1 MAEFFIEYGLFLAKA
16 ITVVVSIAVVLIL
29 VVGLSRRA
37 PGDAGLEI
45 EKLNDKLKE
54 AGDAMRRAM
63 LNKVAWKKHEKAE
76 KKERKQEKKSA
87 TEDSSHRKRIFVL
100 DFKGDIRASGVASL
114 REEISAVVSMATK
127 TDEVVIRL
135 ENPGGAVHEHGLA
148 ASQLLRIKDRGVPL
162 TVVVD
167 KVAASG
173 GYLMACVADRIIAA
187 RFSVIGSIGVIA
199 QLPNFN
205 RALESRGVD
214 FEQVT
219 AGKYKRTVTMF
230 GKNTDEDRAKLKEEL
245 EDIHVLFKGMIA
257 EQRPALD
264 VERVATGEHWY
275 GTRALELG
283 LIDEIGTSD
292 DYLLASA
299 VDADVFTVTY
309 KGKQTLQERIMSA
322 FESSLDRVGFWL
334 DEWLGRNTFR

>member
-1 MAEFFIEYGLFLAKA
+1 MAEFFVDYGLFLAKA
-16 ITVVVSIAVVLIL
+16 ITVVVAIGIVLVLIA
-29 VVGLSRRA
+29 GFSRRV
-37 PGDAGLEI
+37 PGGGGLEI

-54 AGDAMRRAM
+54 AGDVVRRAM
-63 LNKVAWKKHEKAE
+63 LNKAAWKKHEKAE
-76 KKERKQEKKSA
+76 KKERKEEKKSA
-87 TEDSSHRKRIFVL
+87 TEEGDHRKRVFVI

-114 REEISAVVSMATK
+114 REEISAVISTATES
-127 TDEVVIRL
+127 DEVVMRL

-148 ASQLLRIKDRGVPL
+148 ASQLLRIKNHGVPL
-162 TVVVD
+162 TVIVD

-173 GYLMACVADRIIAA
+173 GYLMACIANRIIAA
-187 RFSVIGSIGVIA
+187 QFAVIGSIGVIA

-245 EDIHVLFKGMIA
+245 EDVHVLFKGLVT
-257 EQRPALD
+257 EQRPSLD
-264 VERVATGEHWY
+264 IEQVATGEHWY
-275 GTRALELG
+275 GTHALELG
-283 LIDEIGTSD
+283 LIDELGTSD
-292 DYLLASA
+292 DYLIAA
-299 VDADVFTVTY
+299 AQDADVYTVKF
-309 KGKQTLQERIMSA
+309 KGKQSMQERFMSA

-334 DEWLGRNTFR
+334 EEWLGRNIFR

>member
-1 MAEFFIEYGLFLAKA
+1 MAEFFIDYGLFLAKA
-16 ITVVVSIAVVLIL
+16 ITIVVAIGIVLIL
-29 VVGLSRRA
+29 IAGLSRRA

-45 EKLNDKLKE
+45 DKLNDKLK
-54 AGDAMRRAM
+54 DASDAVRRAM
-63 LNKVAWKKHEKAE
+63 LNKAAWKKHEKEE
-76 KKERKQEKKSA
+76 KKERKQEKKSE
-87 TEDSSHRKRIFVL
+87 TEGSDHRKRLFVI

-114 REEISAVVSMATK
+114 REEISAIVSTATK
-127 TDEVVIRL
+127 SDEVVMCL

-148 ASQLLRIKDRGVPL
+148 ASQLLRIKDHGIPL
-162 TVVVD
+162 TVIVD

-187 RFSVIGSIGVIA
+187 RFAVIGSIGVIA

-205 RALESRGVD
+205 RALESHGVD

-245 EDIHVLFKGMIA
+245 EDVHVLFKDMVL
-257 EQRPALD
+257 EQRPSLD

-275 GTRALELG
+275 GTHALELG
-283 LIDEIGTSD
+283 LIDELGTSD
-292 DYLLASA
+292 DYLISA
-299 VDADVFTVTY
+299 AQDADVFTVKF
-309 KGKQTLQERIMSA
+309 KGKQTLQERVMSA
-322 FESSLDRVGFWL
+322 FESSLERAGIWV
-334 DEWLGRNTFR
+334 EERLGRNTYS